1 MSLFT
6 RLLSLITFDFNQ
18 FIWGVHF
25 VYFSLFLI
33 FKDVMHVA
41 TTITYLIVGG
51 SGRCGLFLI
60 LVCVVLSCIPYNN
73 MFWENHYELLDF
85 YVH

>member
-6 RLLSLITFDFNQ
+6 RLLSFITFDFNQ
-18 FIWGVHF
+18 FIWGVYF

-51 SGRCGLFLI
+51 SRRCGLFLI
-60 LVCVVLSCIPYNN
+60 LVCVLSCIPYNN